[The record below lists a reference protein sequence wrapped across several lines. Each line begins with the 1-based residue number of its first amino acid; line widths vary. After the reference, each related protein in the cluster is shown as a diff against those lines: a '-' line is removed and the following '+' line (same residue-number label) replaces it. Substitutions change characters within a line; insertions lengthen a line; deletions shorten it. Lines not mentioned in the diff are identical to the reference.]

1 MGEVLAN
8 SCTLRLLMELNMHRG
23 GSRSEPTLV
32 LLHGIGSRWGIWE
45 PVLGPLE
52 ERFDVI
58 ALDLPG
64 FGASPMPPAGTPAGP
79 ASLCELVLTS
89 LREMGVEEFHV
100 AGNSLGGLLALDLAR
115 RGVVRS
121 SCAIS
126 PAGFAGRAE
135 TLLAKGLL
143 AGAIHL
149 ARALAPY
156 ADRVLSRPRARTLL
170 LNTFYGHPSRVPAR
184 AAAEDMRQM
193 AAAPWFDATLPT
205 IERWNFPHADDTDA
219 PTTIAWG
226 DKDRLLLPRQAR
238 QARADLPHA
247 RIVPLPGCGHLPT
260 WDDPELVA
268 RVMIEATSRA

>member
-1 MGEVLAN
+1 
-8 SCTLRLLMELNMHRG
+8 MELNMHRG
-23 GSRSEPTLV
+23 GPRSGETLV
-32 LLHGIGSRWGIWE
+32 LVHGIGSRWGIWE
-45 PVLGPLE
+45 PVLPALE
-52 ERFDVI
+52 ARFDVI

-79 ASLCELVLTS
+79 ASLCELVLAS

-100 AGNSLGGLLALDLAR
+100 AGNSLGGLIAIDLAR
-115 RGVVRS
+115 RNAVRS

-135 TLLAKGLL
+135 TILAKGLL
-143 AGAIHL
+143 AGSIRM
-149 ARALAPY
+149 ARMLAPH
-156 ADRVLSRPRARTLL
+156 ADRVLARPRARALL
-170 LNTFYGHPSRVPAR
+170 LNTFYAHPARVPAR

-205 IERWNFPHADDTDA
+205 IERWTFPDTDAGAA

-226 DKDRLLLPRQAR
+226 DKDRLLLPRQAER
-238 QARADLPHA
+238 ARADLPSA

-268 RVMIEATSRA
+268 RVMIEATSAT